1 MEEPSV
7 PEDPHGL
14 LARRTQE
21 LVRLGAELGGRLVTE
36 AGVPLSDA
44 RALRLLDEVRDR
56 PLTPGEVA
64 RELGLS
70 APAVTALVDRLVAV
84 GLVER
89 SRDAADRRRV
99 HLRLTTEGRS
109 LGTRLL
115 GPLARAV
122 DTHARALD
130 RETAAAITRYLENVM
145 ATVREDPR
153 PGPVGQARA
162 GFIPPGG

>member
-1 MEEPSV
+1 M
-7 PEDPHGL
+7 PEDPHEL

-70 APAVTALVDRLVAV
+70 APAVTALADRLVAA

-89 SRDAADRRRV
+89 TRDAEDRRRV
-99 HLRLTTEGRS
+99 HLRLTTEGRL

-130 RETAAAITRYLENVM
+130 EETAAAITHYLESVL
-145 ATVREDPR
+145 ATVREDPPR
-153 PGPVGQARA
+153 KRDEHVAEGV
-162 GFIPPGG
+162 IPPGG